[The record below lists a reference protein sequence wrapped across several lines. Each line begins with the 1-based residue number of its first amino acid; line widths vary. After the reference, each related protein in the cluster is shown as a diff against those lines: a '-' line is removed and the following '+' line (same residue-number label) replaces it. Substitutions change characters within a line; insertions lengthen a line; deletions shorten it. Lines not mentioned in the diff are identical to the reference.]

1 MDPMYTPLDSEHWIA
16 RAVRRAG
23 LVEEVPPGSVAAGA
37 SSVEAWESIRDAI
50 HADDATMESAVS
62 TFFRTRTADL
72 ANAQPTA
79 VQLLPPSVARKY
91 LVFPLADQNRSLLV
105 ATCDPSDL
113 EAEREI
119 GFASGRRP
127 EFVVASPASL
137 REAIDLAYEPD
148 RAVEDVL
155 GKLGDMDRVSLEV
168 LEEAEEEID
177 ADELDLDSGPAV
189 KLANLILHEA
199 ISQGASDIHIQPT
212 VTGGVVRFR
221 VDGVLRTSVQFPL
234 PVMNRVVSRI
244 KVVGKMDIA
253 DRLRPQDGRAQILNQ
268 GRKFDLRISTVPVR
282 GAEKVVIRILDPSA
296 VGTLEETRLPERD
309 LESLRHLLRQR
320 DGIVVVTGP
329 TGSGKTTTLYGALT
343 EIATDE
349 VNIMTVE
356 DPVEYELPGLAQIQ
370 VEPKKG
376 VTFASAL
383 RAILRQ
389 DPDVIFVGEIR
400 DVETAEMAAQA
411 SLTGHLVL
419 ATVHANDAVG
429 AIRRLTDIGLDS
441 ATVVQTLRGA
451 LAQRLVRRVCPDCH
465 ESLDGDLNEEEEELV
480 ERFGVRPLVRAVGCD
495 ACHYQGYRGRL
506 PVAEILHMSQAIE
519 NLVLGGASPSKIDAR
534 ARRDGM
540 RSLLEAALERVEAG
554 ETTLEEVQ
562 RVLGDTMGGDEDGA
576 DGDDTEAPGPEAKA
590 ATGGGE
596 TAGGRPAAASKPR
609 SRSPAK
615 APPPG
620 ADDDPE
626 ELTPRVL
633 LVDDDPVA
641 RAIARALLERDRF
654 DVEEAEDG
662 QEALDILV
670 RDPDFSIVVLDLD
683 MPRLGG
689 QEALREIRT
698 MPATASLPAIVLTG
712 RTGADT
718 EAELLRDGADD
729 YLNKPIDAVRFGARV
744 QAALRRVRG

>member
-1 MDPMYTPLDSEHWIA
+1 MTVDPMYSPFDRDHWIA
-16 RAVRRAG
+16 RAVQRAG
-23 LVEEVPPGSVAAGA
+23 LVDERPRVALPPDATPA
-37 SSVEAWESIRDAI
+37 EAWEAIRDAI
-50 HADDATMESAVS
+50 HADDATMAEAVS
-62 TFFRTRTADL
+62 GFFRTRTADMEKG
-72 ANAQPTA
+72 QPTA
-79 VQLLPPSVARKY
+79 VHLLPPSVARKY
-91 LVFPLADQNRSLLV
+91 LVYPLADQNRSLLV

-127 EFVVASPASL
+127 EFVVAAPSAL
-137 REAIDLAYEPD
+137 RKAIELAYEPD

-155 GKLGDMDRVSLEV
+155 GRMGDMDRVSLEV
-168 LEEAEEEID
+168 LEEAE
-177 ADELDLDSGPAV
+177 DETPVEDFDLESGPAV

-199 ISQGASDIHIQPT
+199 ISQGASDIHVQPT

-234 PVMNRVVSRI
+234 PVLSRVVSRI

-282 GAEKVVIRILDPSA
+282 GAEKVVIRILDPAA
-296 VGTLEETRLPERD
+296 VGTLEETHLPERD

-400 DVETAEMAAQA
+400 DLETAEMAAQA

-429 AIRRLTDIGLDS
+429 AIRRLTDIGLDA

-451 LAQRLVRRVCPDCH
+451 LAQRLVRRICPECH
-465 ESLDGDLNEEEEELV
+465 ETVDGDPTPEERELV
-480 ERFGVRPLVRAVGCD
+480 ERFGIEPVVRAVGCE
-495 ACHYQGYRGRL
+495 ACHFQGYLGRL
-506 PVAEILHMSQAIE
+506 PVAEILPMSQAIE
-519 NLVLGGASPSKIDAR
+519 TLVLAGAAPSKIEAR

-540 RSLLEAALERVEAG
+540 RSLIEAALERVEAG

-562 RVLGDTMGGDEDGA
+562 RVLG
-576 DGDDTEAPGPEAKA
+576 
-590 ATGGGE
+590 E
-596 TAGGRPAAASKPR
+596 TAGGDDASPPDADPGSDGAPATDGSAARPAAAAA
-609 SRSPAK
+609 SPNGSTGGPGGK
-615 APPPG
+615 AADPPV
-620 ADDDPE
+620 DDDDE
-626 ELTPRVL
+626 VPRVL

-654 DVEEAEDG
+654 EVEEAEDG
-662 QEALDILV
+662 QAALDVLK

-689 QEALREIRT
+689 QEALRRIRA
-698 MPATASLPAIVLTG
+698 MPATAALPAIVLTG
-712 RTGADT
+712 RTGADA
-718 EAELLRDGADD
+718 EAELLREGADD

>member
-1 MDPMYTPLDSEHWIA
+1 MADAMHSPVDNDHWIA

-23 LVEEVPPGSVAAGA
+23 LVDAVPAGVVTSDGSAP
-37 SSVEAWESIRDAI
+37 EAWEAIRDAI
-50 HADDATMESAVS
+50 HSDDATMEAAIAK
-62 TFFRTRTADL
+62 FFRTPVAEL
-72 ANAQPTA
+72 QNAQPTA

-105 ATCDPSDL
+105 ATCNPADL

-127 EFVVASPASL
+127 EFVVASPEAL

-155 GKLGDMDRVSLEV
+155 HRMGDMDRVSLEV
-168 LEEAEEEID
+168 LEEAETEAEVDD
-177 ADELDLDSGPAV
+177 ADLESGPAV
-189 KLANLILHEA
+189 KLANLVLHEA
-199 ISQGASDIHIQPT
+199 ITQGASDIHIQPT

-282 GAEKVVIRILDPSA
+282 GSEKVVIRILDPSA
-296 VGTLEETRLPERD
+296 VGTLEETGIPERD
-309 LESLRHLLRQR
+309 LDLLRHLLRQR

-343 EIATDE
+343 EIATEE

-370 VEPKKG
+370 VETKKG

-400 DVETAEMAAQA
+400 DAETAEMAAQA

-429 AIRRLTDIGLDS
+429 AIRRLTDIGLDIG
-441 ATVVQTLRGA
+441 TVVQTLRGS
-451 LAQRLVRRVCPDCH
+451 LAQRLVRKICSDCGETIEGGLT
-465 ESLDGDLNEEEEELV
+465 ESEQELA
-480 ERFGVRPLVRAVGCD
+480 ERFGVEPTVRSIGCD
-495 ACHYQGYRGRL
+495 NCHFQGYRGRL
-506 PVAEILHMSQAIE
+506 PIAEILQMSPSLE
-519 NLVLGGASPSKIDAR
+519 SLVLGGATPQKVEAR
-534 ARRDGM
+534 ARKEGM
-540 RSLLEAALERVEAG
+540 RTLLEAALERVESG
-554 ETTLEEVQ
+554 QTTLEEVQ
-562 RVLGDTMGGDEDGA
+562 RVLGDTLEGEDGSEQG
-576 DGDDTEAPGPEAKA
+576 DG
-590 ATGGGE
+590 
-596 TAGGRPAAASKPR
+596 
-609 SRSPAK
+609 
-615 APPPG
+615 APPPNG
-620 ADDDPE
+620 EDAGWDGLE
-626 ELTPRVL
+626 SGETHRVL
-633 LVDDDPVA
+633 LVDDDPVT
-641 RAIARALLERDRF
+641 RAVARALLERDRF
-654 DVEEAEDG
+654 EVHEAEDG
-662 QEALDILV
+662 REAIETLL

-683 MPRLGG
+683 MPRLDG
-689 QEALREIRT
+689 QSTLREIRS

-712 RTGADT
+712 RTEAKV
-718 EAELLRDGADD
+718 EAELLRAGADD
-729 YLNKPIDAVRFGARV
+729 YLSKPIDAVRFGARV
-744 QAALRRVRG
+744 NAALRRVRG

>member
-1 MDPMYTPLDSEHWIA
+1 MVSDPMHSPVDHEHWIT

-23 LVEEVPPGSVAAGA
+23 LVDEMPALAVDHAAPA
-37 SSVEAWESIRDAI
+37 AEAWEAIRDSL
-50 HADDATMESAVS
+50 HADDATMATAVAG
-62 TFFRTRTADL
+62 FFRTKVADL
-72 ANAQPTA
+72 TSAQATA
-79 VQLLPPSVARKY
+79 TQLLPPSVARKY
-91 LVFPLADQNRSLLV
+91 LAFPLADRNRSLLV

-127 EFVVASPASL
+127 EFVVASPAAL
-137 REAIDLAYEPD
+137 REAIELAYEPD
-148 RAVEDVL
+148 RAVEDIL
-155 GKLGDMDRVSLEV
+155 GRMGDMDRVSLEV
-168 LEEAEEEID
+168 LEESDQDGPAEEVD
-177 ADELDLDSGPAV
+177 VDSGPAV

-199 ISQGASDIHIQPT
+199 IEQGASDIHIQPT

-221 VDGVLRTSVQFPL
+221 VDGVLRTGVQFPL
-234 PVMNRVVSRI
+234 PVLSRVVSRI
-244 KVVGKMDIA
+244 KVVGRMDIA
-253 DRLRPQDGRAQILNQ
+253 DRLRPQDGRATILNQ

-282 GAEKVVIRILDPSA
+282 GAEKVVIRILDPTA
-296 VGTLEETRLPERD
+296 VGTLEETRLPKED
-309 LESLRHLLRQR
+309 LDKLRHLLRQR

-329 TGSGKTTTLYGALT
+329 TGSGKTTTLYGSLA

-383 RAILRQ
+383 KAILRQ

-400 DVETAEMAAQA
+400 DLETAEMAAQA

-429 AIRRLTDIGLDS
+429 ASRRLTDLGLDA

-451 LAQRLVRRVCPDCH
+451 LAQRLVRRICPDCA
-465 ESLDGDLNEEEEELV
+465 ETVGADLTEEEAELA
-480 ERFGVRPLVRAVGCD
+480 EAFGVRPAKRAVGCSE
-495 ACHYQGYRGRL
+495 CHFQGFRGRL
-506 PVAEILHMSQAIE
+506 PIAEILQMSSALE
-519 NLVLGGASPSKIDAR
+519 SLVLTGAAPSKIEAR
-534 ARRDGM
+534 ARQDGM
-540 RSLLEAALERVEAG
+540 HSLLEAALRRVTDG
-554 ETTLEEVQ
+554 ETTLDEVQ
-562 RVLGDTMGGDEDGA
+562 RVLGDTLAGQDGEEPTLVLPHDEETPTEEEAALVEASIQASDAEPESEPEPDDEEGD
-576 DGDDTEAPGPEAKA
+576 GPV
-590 ATGGGE
+590 
-596 TAGGRPAAASKPR
+596 
-609 SRSPAK
+609 
-615 APPPG
+615 
-620 ADDDPE
+620 
-626 ELTPRVL
+626 RVL

-654 DVEEAEDG
+654 EVSEAEDG
-662 QEALDILV
+662 QAALDILV
-670 RDPDFSIVVLDLD
+670 RDPDFAIVVLDLD

-689 QEALREIRT
+689 QETLRQIRAT
-698 MPATASLPAIVLTG
+698 PATASLPAIVLTG
-712 RTGADT
+712 RTGADI

-744 QAALRRVRG
+744 QAALRRAGG

>member
-1 MDPMYTPLDSEHWIA
+1 MDPMYTPLDQEHWIA

-23 LVEEVPPGSVAAGA
+23 LVEKVPAGAVPLGA
-37 SSVEAWESIRDAI
+37 SSCEAWESIRDAI

-72 ANAQPTA
+72 SNAQPTA

-127 EFVVASPASL
+127 EFVVASPAAL
-137 REAIDLAYEPD
+137 REAIELAYEPD

-155 GKLGDMDRVSLEV
+155 VKLGDMDRVSLEV
-168 LEEAEEEID
+168 LEEAEEEVGAED
-177 ADELDLDSGPAV
+177 LDLESGPAV

-296 VGTLEETRLPERD
+296 VGTLEETGLPERD

-400 DVETAEMAAQA
+400 DLETAEMAAQA

-451 LAQRLVRRVCPDCH
+451 LAQRLVRRVCADCH
-465 ESLDGDLNEEEEELV
+465 EAVDGDLTDEEEELV
-480 ERFGVRPLVRAVGCD
+480 ERFGVRPVVRAVGCD

-562 RVLGDTMGGDEDGA
+562 RVLGDTMGGEEDGA
-576 DGDDTEAPGPEAKA
+576 DGGEAA
-590 ATGGGE
+590 ATPGVAGAADDGE
-596 TAGGRPAAASKPR
+596 AEGGRSTAAPKTR

-620 ADDDPE
+620 ADDDPD

-689 QEALREIRT
+689 QAALREIRS

-712 RTGADT
+712 RTGAEA